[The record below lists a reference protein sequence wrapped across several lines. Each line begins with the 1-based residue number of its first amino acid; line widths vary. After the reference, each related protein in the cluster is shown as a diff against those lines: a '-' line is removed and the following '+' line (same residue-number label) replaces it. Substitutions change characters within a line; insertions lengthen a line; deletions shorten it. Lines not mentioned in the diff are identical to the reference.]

1 MFSYVFRYEKC
12 KENLFSS
19 NLYAMHVEETLL
31 PFSLLFSLKILLF
44 SITTLPFW
52 VASES
57 HLLFLLLAKS
67 LSSISTDSSSKK
79 ILDFVYGCLI
89 LIAPSVSNNSIEVK
103 SSLNYKKT
111 AQIFIFTFLL
121 CSTWKSFVRV
131 FTAFIKP
138 YEAELWK

>member
-1 MFSYVFRYEKC
+1 MCVFSYVFRYEKC
-12 KENLFSS
+12 KENLFFP
-19 NLYAMHVEETLL
+19 NLYAMHLEEILL

-79 ILDFVYGCLI
+79 ILDFVNGCLI
-89 LIAPSVSNNSIEVK
+89 LIAPSVSNNFIEGK
-103 SSLNYKKT
+103 KQLELQKT

-121 CSTWKSFVRV
+121 CGT
-131 FTAFIKP
+131 
-138 YEAELWK
+138 